1 MHKTHFAA
9 LLVTIISLT
18 FNKVNAQQT
27 STTNTVSSIEAKV
40 IFITTNKTTSLVF
53 PIAIRSVDRGSQDVL
68 ARQVEEADNIL
79 QLKAG
84 KENFQETN
92 LTVITADGNL
102 YSFQLNYKASP
113 AELVFKFSEDSIE
126 HSSNGQGIKV
136 VRFKSKASTDA
147 EIVSTGNE
155 VLKIKKRIVYGVRDR
170 RYNMKIKLRGVYT
183 KSDVLYF
190 QLECTN
196 LSNINFDVEMF
207 RFYIR
212 DQFRAKR
219 TAVQEV
225 EIKPYSFFGNRATF
239 KAESSELFVVA
250 IPKFT
255 IPFAKYFTIA
265 INEKNG
271 GRNLHLNIRGHAIV
285 EAKRLAE

>member
-84 KENFQETN
+84 KENFPETN

-102 YSFQLNYKASP
+102 YSFQVNYKVSP

-136 VRFKSKASTDA
+136 VRFKAKASTDV

-155 VLKIKKRIVYGVRDR
+155 VLKIKKRIVYGVHDR

-207 RFYIR
+207 QFYIR

-225 EIKPYSFFGNRATF
+225 EIKPYSIFGNHANF